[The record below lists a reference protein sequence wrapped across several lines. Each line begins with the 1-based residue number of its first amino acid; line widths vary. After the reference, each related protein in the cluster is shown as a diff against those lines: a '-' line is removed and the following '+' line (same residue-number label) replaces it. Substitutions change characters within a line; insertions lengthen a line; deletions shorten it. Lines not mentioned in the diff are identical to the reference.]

1 MSGLVHETLADSGFA
16 DRSILPVLLRRIG
29 LRAAVSG
36 ARSSIETL
44 AHLLDQQREPLT
56 GDDAALLQERIG
68 LTACDEESCVARGA
82 IHLRE
87 CNRLREDE
95 LLQGVHLVSQLLD
108 RIEVGIRHGLF
119 SCAGE
124 PEGKPACDA
133 AHRLSG
139 GAK

>member
-1 MSGLVHETLADSGFA
+1 MSNLVQETLADTGFA
-16 DRSILPVLLRRIG
+16 DRSILPLLLRRIG
-29 LRAAVSG
+29 LRAAVSN
-36 ARSSIETL
+36 ARASIEAL
-44 AHLLDQQREPLT
+44 ADLLDQHREPL
-56 GDDAALLQERIG
+56 GSDGAALIEQGVG
-68 LTACDEESCVARGA
+68 LTGGDEEGA
-82 IHLRE
+82 LGRLAIDGRE
-87 CNRLREDE
+87 GHAMRENE
-95 LLQGVHLVSQLLD
+95 LLDGIDLVSQLLD